1 MALARLPKWDTVLF
15 PQFLAASKDKP
26 FAWGSFDCAL
36 SAAAGIEAI
45 TGVDVAADFRG
56 KYTTEAGA
64 LATIKDVCGGSTV
77 ADAAEFV
84 ANKFGMKQWP
94 GPLFAQ
100 RGDLV
105 VCNAPTGQ
113 VVAGLVHLSGKH
125 VVVVGEGGLYRLPIK
140 SVVKAWHY

>member
-1 MALARLPKWDTVLF
+1 MALSRLSKWDTQLF
-15 PQFLAASKDKP
+15 PAFLEASAHTP
-26 FAWGSFDCAL
+26 FAWGSWDCAL
-36 SAAAGIEAI
+36 FAAAGIQAI
-45 TGVDVAADFRG
+45 TGTDVADDFRG
-56 KYTTEAGA
+56 KYSTEAGA
-64 LATIKDVCGGSTV
+64 LATIKDVCGGSSV

-113 VVAGLVHLSGKH
+113 AVAGLIHPNGKQI
-125 VVVVGEGGLYRLPIK
+125 VIVGERGLYRLPIK
-140 SVVKAWHY
+140 SVVSAWHF

>member
-1 MALARLPKWDTVLF
+1 MSLSRLSKWDTQLF
-15 PQFLAASKDKP
+15 PQFLAAHKDTP
-26 FAWGSFDCAL
+26 FQWGVFDCCTFAAL
-36 SAAAGIEAI
+36 GIEAI
-45 TGVDVAADFRG
+45 TGVRTDTDFTG
-56 KYTTEAGA
+56 YTDESGA
-64 LATIKDVCGGSTV
+64 MAKIREVTGGSTV
-77 ADAAEFV
+77 ADAAEYV
-84 ANKFGMKQWP
+84 ANKFGMTQWP

-140 SVVKAWHY
+140 SVVSAWNY